1 MARNL
6 GDDIDSAVQ
15 AQISSLMSS
24 YVKTAD
30 LPSGVQFVNQQSGGA
45 IVPLTIADLM
55 ANYPA
60 SASLKGRY
68 AQVSDLWG
76 AGIFG
81 VMRCGYNQRI
91 YYWEPTTQPQLIGQ
105 MPATT
110 STTIQPLSS
119 FPIIELT
126 GTIPLGNTVNVTAG
140 LDYAWPGAIKEF
152 RGSMTSLLG
161 SLNILGS
168 GIGSTL
174 AMALGGN
181 RRIGCYDNGSALV
194 WRQLN

>member
-1 MARNL
+1 M
-6 GDDIDSAVQ
+6 
-15 AQISSLMSS
+15 
-24 YVKTAD
+24 
-30 LPSGVQFVNQQSGGA
+30 PSFFTPPPEIPQTFVNQDIITLAQ
-45 IVPLTIADLM
+45 LM
-55 ANYPA
+55 AQYPA
-60 SASLKGRY
+60 GPTYRGKY
-68 AQVSDLWG
+68 ARVSDLWG
-76 AGIFG
+76 AVDG
-81 VMRCGYNQRI
+81 VMRCGYNGRI
-91 YYWEPTTQPQLIGQ
+91 FYWEPTTQPQLIGQ
-105 MPATT
+105 MPVTG

-119 FPIIELT
+119 FPILELT
-126 GTIPLGNTVNVTAG
+126 GAIPLGNTFNVTAG

-161 SLNILGS
+161 SLNILGT